1 MWYCQWINSGT
12 VSPPRLSPHRRSLR
26 VTTRC
31 QRRLTRHS
39 VFLRQEAAASEAWL
53 AEGNSA
59 AAACRRMA
67 PPPATAPRSKG
78 AAGADLALSFLRT
91 AAAQRNQHGAP
102 MLFYAAALAGLED
115 ATAAPVRCGAVLT
128 VTPPL
133 CHFGGAMNG
142 GAIAALVDIVGA
154 AALLTLKPAGM
165 SVSITTHYFARAP
178 LGARVVV
185 DAEVI
190 KAGRSVATI
199 EVQLRLEKDGT
210 LVAQGTHIMYASD
223 AARPLEEYMV
233 RYRPQQQESGAE
245 EEQKAG
251 EGEGDAAGSGAGGI
265 LAKL

>member
-1 MWYCQWINSGT
+1 
-12 VSPPRLSPHRRSLR
+12 
-26 VTTRC
+26 
-31 QRRLTRHS
+31 
-39 VFLRQEAAASEAWL
+39 
-53 AEGNSA
+53 
-59 AAACRRMA
+59 
-67 PPPATAPRSKG
+67 
-78 AAGADLALSFLRT
+78 
-91 AAAQRNQHGAP
+91 

-178 LGARVVV
+178 LGARV
-185 DAEVI
+185 I